1 MYILMKKVIILRK
14 IHVTMCF
21 QTFQFEPEQK
31 ICVVMRAMRK
41 KRNIHTSAVDLL
53 HIRIGNLGWCK
64 CRHFKNEAREIDC
77 LCCR

>member
-1 MYILMKKVIILRK
+1 MKKVIILRK

-53 HIRIGNLGWCK
+53 FNSDIVN
-64 CRHFKNEAREIDC
+64 FARKAMSY
-77 LCCR
+77 